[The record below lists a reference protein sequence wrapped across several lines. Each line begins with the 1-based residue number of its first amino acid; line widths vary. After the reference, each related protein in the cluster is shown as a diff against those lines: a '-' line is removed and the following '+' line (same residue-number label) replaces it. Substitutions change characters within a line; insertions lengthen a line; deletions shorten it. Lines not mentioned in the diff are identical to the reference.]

1 MWDAIRRK
9 RTVPVRSA
17 ASVSVPARETH
28 RVLVDCRICR
38 APNEQH
44 REGCFNCGSL
54 LRPVPGFENAVLER
68 QALGGDEYPGRVE
81 YVWK

>member
-1 MWDAIRRK
+1 MWDVTGRK
-9 RTVPVRSA
+9 RMDPVGSA
-17 ASVSVPARETH
+17 ASVSAPARETR
-28 RVLVDCRICR
+28 RVLVDCRICT